1 MIGQISRDE
10 MRSAI
15 EDKLCAYFTTTG
27 EAATDEQIFQASAMV
42 IRELMSRFLTVE
54 DPRHA
59 EKEVHY
65 MSMEF
70 LMGRSLMKNAF
81 NLGVGEALTGALED
95 MGRSAV
101 DVFEAEPDAGL
112 GNGGLGRL
120 AACYMDS
127 MATLGLEATG
137 YSICYELGIFKQQ
150 FKDGRQTEVAD
161 NWRIA
166 SHSWLV
172 PRYED
177 AVEVR
182 FGGQIAPHWD
192 KFGRYHA
199 EHTGYDAVI
208 AVPRDMLIAGFGGK
222 EINTLRLWD
231 AESPNFLDMYLFSE
245 GEYVRSMEQ
254 RTMAEVITKV
264 LYPADDHIE
273 GKTLRLKQQY
283 FFVSAT
289 AQDVVR
295 KHIRKWGDIRSF
307 AQHHTIQINDTHPT
321 LIIPELM
328 RIFMDEY
335 DMGWDEAW
343 NIVKESVAYTNHT
356 VMSEALEKWPQDLM
370 QQLLPRLWE
379 IMCEINRRWCD
390 FLVFNFNWDERVGR
404 NLIIRDGKVHMAN
417 MCLAA
422 CYMVNGVSRLHG
434 EILKDDLFHDIYT
447 LRPQRFT
454 HVTNG
459 IDHRR
464 WLAQINPGLHGLL
477 CETIGDAYLTRPEEL
492 IKFADFADDKEVRR
506 RVNAIKQENK
516 KALAAFCKR
525 NQGLVLDTDGIIDV
539 QVKRL
544 HEYKRQLLCAMRIAS
559 LQMQLHD
566 DPKRDFVPRTFVFG
580 AKAAAGYRVAKRIIE
595 LLLSMQDDINN
606 DPVCKGKLQVC
617 FVENYR
623 VSAAEA
629 IVPAAQVSEQ
639 ISTAGKEASGTG
651 CMKLMMNGAVT
662 IGTLDGAN
670 VEMYERLGDENMFL
684 FGLHTDEIANW
695 RRHGYDPNGMA
706 HCDGEIMR
714 VMNRPRLRRL
724 PDAHVRAHPGRRGA
738 RASRHHEHRRERHL
752 RGRPRHRGVREEHL
766 ARHITEAV
774 PADPAGASP
783 HNKDDRRDRRRKKG
797 LKPGLGWD
805 PSPYFPKRDR
815 RIAWQTTS
823 PSWAA

>member
-15 EDKLCAYFTTTG
+15 EDKLCAHFGT
-27 EAATDEQIFQASAMV
+27 ESAAATDDQVFQASAIV
-42 IRELMSRFLTVE
+42 IRELMSRFQAAE

-81 NLGVGEALTGALED
+81 NLGVGEALVGALED
-95 MGRSAV
+95 LGRNAA
-101 DVFEAEPDAGL
+101 DIFEEEPDAGL

-137 YSICYELGIFKQQ
+137 YSICYELGIFRQRFQNGK
-150 FKDGRQTEVAD
+150 QTEVAD

-166 SHSWLV
+166 ANSWLI

-182 FGGQIAPHWD
+182 FGGQISPHWD
-192 KFGRYHA
+192 NYGRYHA

-208 AVPRDMLIAGFGGK
+208 AVPRDMLIAGYGCN
-222 EINTLRLWD
+222 EVNTLRLWD
-231 AESPNFLDMYLFSE
+231 AESPNSLDMYLFSE
-245 GEYVRSMEQ
+245 GEYVKSMEQ

-295 KHIRKWGDIRSF
+295 KHIAKWGDIRSF
-307 AQHHTIQINDTHPT
+307 AKHHTIQINDTHPT

-328 RIFMDEY
+328 RIFMDEHGL
-335 DMGWDEAW
+335 GWDESW
-343 NIVKESVAYTNHT
+343 NIVKDAVAYTNHT
-356 VMSEALEKWPQDLM
+356 VMSEALEKWPQDLV

-390 FLVFNFNWDERVGR
+390 YLVAHFQWDERVGR
-404 NLIIRDGKVHMAN
+404 NLIIRDGQVHMAN

-422 CYMVNGVSRLHG
+422 CYKVNGVSRLHG
-434 EILKDDLFHDIYT
+434 EILKDDLFHDVYT
-447 LRPQRFT
+447 LRPERFT

-477 CETIGDAYLTRPEEL
+477 CETIGDGYLTRPEEL
-492 IKFADFADDKEVRR
+492 IRFTDFADDSEVRR
-506 RVNAIKQENK
+506 RVNAIKENNK
-516 KALAAFCKR
+516 LRLADFVRR
-525 NQGLVLDTDGIIDV
+525 NQEMQLDVTGIVDV

-544 HEYKRQLLCAMRIAS
+544 HEYKRQLLCAMSIAN
-559 LQMQLHD
+559 LQMRLQD
-566 DPKRDFVPRTFVFG
+566 DPNMDFVPRTFVFG
-580 AKAAAGYRVAKRIIE
+580 AKAAAGYKTAKRIIE
-595 LLLSMQDDINN
+595 LLLSMADDINS
-606 DPVCKGKLQVC
+606 DPACRGKLQVC

-623 VSAAEA
+623 VTAAEA

-684 FGLHTDEIANW
+684 FGLHTDEIADL
-695 RRHGYDPNGMA
+695 RQRGYDPNAWANG
-706 HCDGEIMR
+706 DGEIMR
-714 VMNRPRLRRL
+714 ILERFRQGFRDGKSYSDLVAGLLYGGDPYMLIADYRAYAQCQARLYEHIRNDDERARLAIMNTAQSGFFAA
-724 PDAHVRAHPGRRGA
+724 DRAVEEYA
-738 RASRHHEHRRERHL
+738 RN
-752 RGRPRHRGVREEHL
+752 
-766 ARHITEAV
+766 IW
-774 PADPAGASP
+774 
-783 HNKDDRRDRRRKKG
+783 G
-797 LKPGLGWD
+797 LK
-805 PSPYFPKRDR
+805 
-815 RIAWQTTS
+815 
-823 PSWAA
+823 

>member
-15 EDKLCAYFTTTG
+15 EDKLCAHFTTTG
-27 EAATDEQIFQASAMV
+27 EAATDEQIFQATAIV
-42 IRELMSRFLTVE
+42 IRELMSRILAVE
-54 DPRHA
+54 DPHHA
-59 EKEVHY
+59 EKEIHY

-81 NLGVGEALTGALED
+81 NLGIGEAIVGALED
-95 MGRSAV
+95 MGRSAA
-101 DVFEAEPDAGL
+101 DIFEEEPDAGL

-137 YSICYELGIFKQQ
+137 YSICYELGIFKQK
-150 FKDGRQTEVAD
+150 FKDGKQTEVAD
-161 NWRIA
+161 NWRTA
-166 SHSWLV
+166 AESWLV

-182 FGGQIAPHWD
+182 FGGQITPQWD
-192 KFGRYHA
+192 SFGRYHA
-199 EHTGYDAVI
+199 EHTGYDAVV
-208 AVPRDMLIAGFGGK
+208 AVPRDMLIAGYGGK
-222 EINTLRLWD
+222 EINILRLWD
-231 AESPNFLDMYLFSE
+231 SESRNFLDMYLFSE
-245 GEYVRSMEQ
+245 GEYVRSLEQ

-295 KHIRKWGDIRSF
+295 KHIKKWGDIRSF
-307 AQHHTIQINDTHPT
+307 AKHHTIQINDTHPT
-321 LIIPELM
+321 MIIPELM
-328 RIFMDEY
+328 RIFMDQY
-335 DMGWDEAW
+335 NLGWDEAW
-343 NIVKESVAYTNHT
+343 EIVRESVAYTNHT
-356 VMSEALEKWPQDLM
+356 VMSEALEKWPQDLV

-390 FLVFNFNWDERVGR
+390 YLVYNFNWDERVGR
-404 NLIIRDGKVHMAN
+404 NLIIRDGQVHMAN

-434 EILKDDLFHDIYT
+434 QILKDDLFHDIYT
-447 LRPQRFT
+447 LRPDRFT

-464 WLAQINPGLHGLL
+464 WLAQINPGLHKLL
-477 CETIGDAYLTRPEEL
+477 CETIGGDYLLKPEEL
-492 IKFADFADDKEVRR
+492 IKFADFADDKQVRET
-506 RVNAIKQENK
+506 VNAIKQQNK
-516 KALAAFCKR
+516 EALAAFVKR
-525 NQGLVLDTDGIIDV
+525 NQGQILDTEGIIDV

-566 DPKRDFVPRTFVFG
+566 NPNQEFLPRTFVFG

-595 LLLSMQDDINN
+595 LLLSMADDINN
-606 DPVCKGKLQVC
+606 DPVCKGRLQIC

-670 VEMYERLGDENMFL
+670 VEMYERLGDDNMFL
-684 FGLHTDEIANW
+684 FGLHTDEIADL

-706 HCDGEIMR
+706 QGDGEIMR
-714 VMNRPRLRRL
+714 IMNRFREGFRDGKCYSDLVSSLLYGGDQYMLIADYRAYADCQTRLYDR
-724 PDAHVRAHPGRRGA
+724 
-738 RASRHHEHRRERHL
+738 
-752 RGRPRHRGVREEHL
+752 
-766 ARHITEAV
+766 I
-774 PADPAGASP
+774 
-783 HNKDDRRDRRRKKG
+783 KDDDERARLAIMNTAESGIFAADRAIEEYAKNI
-797 LKPGLGWD
+797 WHVM
-805 PSPYFPKRDR
+805 
-815 RIAWQTTS
+815 
-823 PSWAA
+823 

>member
-343 NIVKESVAYTNHT
+343 NLVKESVAYTNHT

-714 VMNRPRLRRL
+714 VMNRFREGFRDGKSYSDLVSGLLYGGDQYMLIADYRAYADCQTRMYERIRDDEERARLAIMNTAESGIFAADR
-724 PDAHVRAHPGRRGA
+724 AIEEYAKNIWHV
-738 RASRHHEHRRERHL
+738 
-752 RGRPRHRGVREEHL
+752 
-766 ARHITEAV
+766 I
-774 PADPAGASP
+774 
-783 HNKDDRRDRRRKKG
+783 
-797 LKPGLGWD
+797 
-805 PSPYFPKRDR
+805 
-815 RIAWQTTS
+815 
-823 PSWAA
+823 

>member
-177 AVEVR
+177 TVEVR

-335 DMGWDEAW
+335 GLGWDEAW

-714 VMNRPRLRRL
+714 VMNRFREGFRDGKSYSDLVSGLLYGGDQYMLIADYRAYADCQTRMYERIRDDEERARLAIMNTAESGIFAADR
-724 PDAHVRAHPGRRGA
+724 AIEEYAKNIWHV
-738 RASRHHEHRRERHL
+738 
-752 RGRPRHRGVREEHL
+752 
-766 ARHITEAV
+766 I
-774 PADPAGASP
+774 
-783 HNKDDRRDRRRKKG
+783 
-797 LKPGLGWD
+797 
-805 PSPYFPKRDR
+805 
-815 RIAWQTTS
+815 
-823 PSWAA
+823 